1 MAGTIKRAGTHF
13 SQHPWIFGCGETLT
27 GFAAI
32 IVGAVREST
41 RASWARFGSLMAFD
55 SIRVDLL
62 EEWIPDFW
70 SLDVAFSGKTMLAF
84 LPESRSSGP
93 PL

>member
-1 MAGTIKRAGTHF
+1 LAGTIKRAGTRF
-13 SQHPWIFGCGETLT
+13 SQHPWIFRCETLT

-55 SIRVDLL
+55 RIRVGLL

-93 PL
+93 PI